1 MGMILRIASS
11 RIVGQGDIVGR
22 SGYFSLNLSANSVM
36 RGRLDARR
44 TLKSLVADLRYI
56 FELDIDPTKD
66 MTICFQKRGRY
77 MVGFS
82 YLLNPKAVEEGCLA
96 IVLPNMVDI
105 PKSNCMLNL
114 FEAHI
119 KSDTVIFDY
128 TTKEGKQNVFKFPL
142 TGFNEK
148 YLEQF
153 I

>member
-1 MGMILRIASS
+1 
-11 RIVGQGDIVGR
+11 
-22 SGYFSLNLSANSVM
+22 
-36 RGRLDARR
+36 
-44 TLKSLVADLRYI
+44 
-56 FELDIDPTKD
+56 

-77 MVGFS
+77 MAGFS
-82 YLLNPKAVEEGCLA
+82 YLLNPKAVEEGYLA

-114 FEAHI
+114 LEAHI
-119 KSDTVIFDY
+119 KSDTVVFSY
-128 TTKEGKQNVFKFPL
+128 TAIDGTQKDFKFPL

>member
-1 MGMILRIASS
+1 MA
-11 RIVGQGDIVGR
+11 
-22 SGYFSLNLSANSVM
+22 
-36 RGRLDARR
+36 
-44 TLKSLVADLRYI
+44 
-56 FELDIDPTKD
+56 
-66 MTICFQKRGRY
+66 
-77 MVGFS
+77 GFS

-119 KSDTVIFDY
+119 KSDTVIFELYDNRRANRMY
-128 TTKEGKQNVFKFPL
+128 FKFPL